1 MPDEL
6 STTMA
11 HWRIATRDPPFADV
25 QKDELEKEEIGAR
38 KKDWGCGGGN
48 WRREKNEVQCVG
60 PGLTLRS
67 KYRGDQLEVF
77 WFFLGIRMNCG

>member
-6 STTMA
+6 STTMT
-11 HWRIATRDPPFADV
+11 HWRIAARDPPFADE
-25 QKDELEKEEIGAR
+25 QKDELEKEEIRAR

-60 PGLTLRS
+60 PPGLTLRS
-67 KYRGDQLEVF
+67 KYRGGLINSR
-77 WFFLGIRMNCG
+77 FFFSFF